1 MNKNNYC
8 HTGLIIVGGM
18 CYEALYYYSKKNKN
32 K

>member
-8 HTGLIIVGGM
+8 HTGLVIVGGM
-18 CYEALYYYSKKNKN
+18 CYEALYYYSQNKN